1 MKKKFTI
8 LCSLFLLVFSLEQSA
23 AQEFN
28 YLPKTKK
35 GVLVHHKYYSLS
47 YVHKYKDAEWVAYK
61 LTDEMIQGPAV
72 RHDKFCVDSTV
83 PGGKAGQ
90 DDYPGK
96 DYDRGHLCPADDMSF
111 SQSATDT
118 TFYMSNMTPQMGSFN
133 RGIWK
138 KLEEKVRL
146 WVKKYKELYIVSGP
160 ILKKGLQ
167 RIGPEKDISVPMEFY
182 KIVLVNTKTT
192 KKMIAFILPHTKSA
206 AALATFAVPVD
217 SVEKRTG
224 INFFPSLPNA
234 LENKLEK
241 SVVLDGWD
249 GIQ

>member
-1 MKKKFTI
+1 MI
-8 LCSLFLLVFSLEQSA
+8 LFVCSLEQST
-23 AQEFN
+23 AQELQH
-28 YLPKTKK
+28 LPNVKK
-35 GVLVHHKYYSLS
+35 GVLIKHTYYALS

-61 LTDEMIQGPAV
+61 LTDEMAQGSAV
-72 RHDKFCVDSTV
+72 RHNNFCVDPMV
-83 PGGKAGQ
+83 PGGTAGP

-138 KLEEKVRL
+138 KIEEKVRG
-146 WVKKYKELYIVSGP
+146 WVKKYKELYIISGP

-167 RIGPEKDISVPMEFY
+167 RIGPKKDISVPMEFY
-182 KIVLVNTKTT
+182 KVILVYTETE
-192 KKMIAFILPHTKSA
+192 KKMIAFILPHKKST

-217 SVEKRTG
+217 RVEKRTG
-224 INFFPSLPNA
+224 INFFPDLPDSLQNR
-234 LENKLEK
+234 LEK
-241 SVVLDGWD
+241 AVVLDGWD
-249 GIQ
+249 GIN